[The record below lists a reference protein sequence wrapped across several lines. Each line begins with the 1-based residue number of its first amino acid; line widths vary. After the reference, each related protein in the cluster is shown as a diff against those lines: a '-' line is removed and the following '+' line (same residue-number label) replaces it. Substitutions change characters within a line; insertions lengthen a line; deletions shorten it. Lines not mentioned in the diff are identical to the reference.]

1 MIRSGRRALLA
12 GGLALGALGARAAL
26 RYIGEPATPLPP
38 VPVPPGGPL
47 EPRGGLLLNRHRIGF
62 GGLSGLHVADD
73 LTLTAISDLGRWLR
87 ARLVL
92 DAAGRPLGL
101 DGVETG
107 RLRQDF
113 PIPLP
118 GSLGQDA
125 ESLARRADG
134 TWLVGFERWHRIRA
148 YDRIDGW
155 GEPVEMLPGLRQAPL
170 NGGLESLTVLADGRW
185 LAVAEDLRLGD
196 GGRLRRAWVGRPG
209 DWTLLSYRPT
219 PGYVPTDAAG
229 LPDGGAVL
237 TERSFSLLGGF
248 HGQLKR
254 VPAAALANPAPG
266 AVLEPEVLLDAATLP
281 TENWEDVASF
291 SWRGRQFLALMTDDN
306 EFFLQKGLLLLF
318 AFR

>member
-1 MIRSGRRALLA
+1 VIRSGRRALLA

-134 TWLVGFERWHRIRA
+134 TWLVGFERWHRICAYRTLESTCALVERA
-148 YDRIDGW
+148 
-155 GEPVEMLPGLRQAPL
+155 PPGLGGAPV

-185 LAVAEDLRLGD
+185 LAISEGLEAGPEPLL
-196 GGRLRRAWVGRPG
+196 RAWIGQPG
-209 DWTLLSYRPT
+209 HWVPLRYHPSPNF
-219 PGYVPTDAAG
+219 VPTDACP
-229 LPDGGAVL
+229 LPDGGALVV
-237 TERSFSLLGGF
+237 ERRFSVWQGGF
-248 HGQLKR
+248 SGRLLR
-254 VPAAALANPAPG
+254 LSAAQLANPAPE
-266 AVLEPEVLLDAATLP
+266 AVLKPEILLDELP
-281 TENWEDVASF
+281 RENWEAVSCFRHGGQTLVAM
-291 SWRGRQFLALMTDDN
+291 LADDN
-306 EFFLQKGLLLLF
+306 ELFFQQGMLLLF